1 MGFEIRYPSGSAP
14 SNTEILQVLRA
25 QYPDKDFT
33 MHGNT
38 IVESY
43 RTQPSYA
50 EMLENSPWSRPA
62 NAAGVRAVAV
72 AEADSPASYLERTMS
87 SQL

>member
-1 MGFEIRYPSGSAP
+1 MGFEISYPSDRAP
-14 SNTEILQVLRA
+14 SNADILRTLRA
-25 QYPDKDFT
+25 QHPDKDFT
-33 MHGNT
+33 IHGNT

-50 EMLENSPWSRPA
+50 EMLENSPWNRTV

-72 AEADSPASYLERTMS
+72 AEADSPASSLERTMS
-87 SQL
+87 SRL